1 MAFDQDLAMRVR
13 RLLEKQDGIS
23 ERKMFGGLAFLL
35 KGKMFCGVLGHDL
48 VARLG
53 AEQAQTALRR
63 SYVRPMD
70 FTGRPMKGYVYV
82 APDGLR
88 TDRALRTFLRHAI
101 RYTSSLPS
109 KGGDPKNKR
118 VPGTAKTF

>member
-53 AEQAQTALRR
+53 ADQAQSAL
-63 SYVRPMD
+63 
-70 FTGRPMKGYVYV
+70 
-82 APDGLR
+82 
-88 TDRALRTFLRHAI
+88 
-101 RYTSSLPS
+101 
-109 KGGDPKNKR
+109 N
-118 VPGTAKTF
+118 

>member
-53 AEQAQTALRR
+53 AEQAQSALKR

-82 APDGLR
+82 VPDGLK
-88 TDRALRTFLRHAI
+88 TDRALQTFLRHAI
-101 RYTSSLPS
+101 RFTSSL
-109 KGGDPKNKR
+109 
-118 VPGTAKTF
+118 

>member
-13 RLLEKQDGIS
+13 QLLEKQEGIS
-23 ERKMFGGLAFLL
+23 ERRMFGGLAFLL
-35 KGKMFCGVLGHDL
+35 HGKMFCGVLGCDL

-53 AEQAQTALRR
+53 TEQAQSALKR

-82 APDGLR
+82 SPKGLK
-88 TDRALRTFLRHAI
+88 TDRVLQTFLHHAI
-101 RYTSSLPS
+101 RFTSSLLG
-109 KGGDPKNKR
+109 KGSDPKNKR
-118 VPGTAKTF
+118 VPVTAETF

>member
-1 MAFDQDLAMRVR
+1 MAFDQDLALRVR

-53 AEQAQTALRR
+53 AEQVQTALKRPHI
-63 SYVRPMD
+63 RPMD

-82 APDGLR
+82 APEGLK
-88 TDRALRTFLRHAI
+88 TDRALETFLRRAKA
-101 RYTSSLPS
+101 YTSSLS
-109 KGGDPKNKR
+109 GKSSEPKNKR
-118 VPGTAKTF
+118 TSGTAKNR

>member
-53 AEQAQTALRR
+53 AEQAQSALKR

-70 FTGRPMKGYVYV
+70 FTGRPLKGYVYV
-82 APDGLR
+82 VPDGLK
-88 TDRALRTFLRHAI
+88 TDRALQTFLRHAI
-101 RYTSSLPS
+101 RFTSSLS
-109 KGGDPKNKR
+109 NNSADLTEQACVKHR
-118 VPGTAKTF
+118 

>member
-35 KGKMFCGVLGHDL
+35 KVKMFCGVLGHDL

-70 FTGRPMKGYVYV
+70 FTGRPMKGYVYI

-88 TDRALRTFLRHAI
+88 TDRALQTFIRHAI
-101 RYTSSLPS
+101 RYTSSLSS
-109 KGGDPKNKR
+109 KRDYPKIKR
-118 VPGTAKTF
+118 VPGTAKAF

>member
-1 MAFDQDLAMRVR
+1 MAFDQDLALRVR

-35 KGKMFCGVLGHDL
+35 KGKMFCGVLGRDL

-53 AEQAQTALRR
+53 AEQVQTALKRPHI
-63 SYVRPMD
+63 RPMD

-82 APDGLR
+82 APEGLK
-88 TDRALRTFLRHAI
+88 TDRALETFLRRANA
-101 RYTSSLPS
+101 YTSSLS
-109 KGGDPKNKR
+109 GKSSEPKNKR
-118 VPGTAKTF
+118 TSGTAKTR

>member
-1 MAFDQDLAMRVR
+1 MAFDQDLALRVR

-70 FTGRPMKGYVYV
+70 FTGRPMKGYVYI

-88 TDRALRTFLRHAI
+88 TDRTLQTFLRHAI
-101 RYTSSLPS
+101 RFTSSLS
-109 KGGDPKNKR
+109 RKGGDPKNKR

>member
-53 AEQAQTALRR
+53 AEQAQSALKR

-82 APDGLR
+82 VPDGLK
-88 TDRALRTFLRHAI
+88 TDRALQTFLRHAI
-101 RYTSSLPS
+101 RFTSSLS
-109 KGGDPKNKR
+109 NNSADLTEQACVKHR
-118 VPGTAKTF
+118 

>member
-70 FTGRPMKGYVYV
+70 FTGRPMKGYVYI

-88 TDRALRTFLRHAI
+88 TDRALQTFIRHAI
-101 RYTSSLPS
+101 RYTSSLSS
-109 KGGDPKNKR
+109 KRDDPKIKR
-118 VPGTAKTF
+118 VPGTAKAF